1 MDWYPFEVRDP
12 ELLELDF
19 LVPDRTLAA
28 LLGPLAGSA
37 LAVRDQKDH
46 QVQCVFDAAE
56 GALVGKGLGRFFK
69 RLGTTR
75 FLAALDGDGELQVQP
90 AVDKPPS
97 AWQLEL
103 PAGLQQVSVDLE
115 QSAAVLGLL
124 AGPPASFSDYYLRQQ
139 AVHLSVSPGFD
150 TLLSLHAVR
159 DIEILDYQVAT
170 VRHVLKNLRGRALL
184 CDEVGLGKTIEAGL
198 ILMEYLLR
206 GLVRRVLILTPPSLA
221 EQWRTEMHTKFS
233 LDFVLY
239 DDSAFRASA
248 DPWGAFDRI
257 IASVDTAKREGRREA
272 VLAETFDMV
281 IVDEA
286 HHLKN
291 RNTQAHRFVSGLKKK
306 YILLLTATPVENDL
320 EELFNLITL
329 LAPGQLETAASFK
342 RKYIT
347 PGDPLKPRNTSGLKQ
362 LVREVMVRNRRSE
375 TGAIHSRRRAEVVR
389 VALAPDEM
397 AFYRRMT
404 AFIRTC
410 YTAGAPAAA
419 SASAPVAAPATAG
432 GVSQF
437 VLKTLQREAGSSI
450 EATVPTLKKMAAR
463 EEYPAVLRR
472 VLDTLAVQGQRVA
485 DRGKL
490 AALLRLLERVTEK
503 AVIFTSF
510 VQTQRL
516 LARTLRERGS
526 TVAELHGQ
534 MRRGEKE
541 EQIRFFAAQAQ
552 FLVSTDTGSEGR
564 NLQFCRILIN
574 YDLPWNPMRI
584 EQRIGRLHRLG
595 QAREVLIYNLSAA
608 DTVEAHILELLDAK
622 INMFQLVI
630 GELEMILGNIRD
642 KRDFED
648 IILDIWARAGDDQA
662 VRREMEALGN
672 QMLAA
677 RQHYDALKALDE
689 KLLGELMAGD

>member
-28 LLGPLAGSA
+28 LLGPLAGGA
-37 LAVRDQKDH
+37 LTVRDQKDH
-46 QVQCVFDAAE
+46 RVQCVFDAAE

-75 FLAALDGDGELQVQP
+75 FLAALAGDGELRVRP
-90 AVDKPPS
+90 AAEKSPS
-97 AWQLEL
+97 ARQLKL

-115 QSAAVLGLL
+115 QAAAVLGLL
-124 AGPPASFSDYYLRQQ
+124 AGPPAPLSDYYLRQQ
-139 AVHLSVSPGFD
+139 AVRLSVSPGFD
-150 TLLSLHAVR
+150 TLLSLHAAR

-221 EQWRTEMHTKFS
+221 EQWRTEMYTKFS
-233 LDFVLY
+233 LDFILY

-248 DPWGAFDRI
+248 DPWRAFDRI
-257 IASVDTAKREGRREA
+257 IASLDTAKREGRREA

-375 TGAIHSRRRAEVVR
+375 TGAIHSRRRAEVVQ

-404 AFIRTC
+404 AFIRGH
-410 YTAGAPAAA
+410 YTAGVAAA
-419 SASAPVAAPATAG
+419 TG

-450 EATVPTLKKMAAR
+450 EATVSTLKKMAAR
-463 EEYPAVLRR
+463 EEYPAALRR
-472 VLDTLAVQGQRVA
+472 VLDTLAAQGQRVA

-490 AALLRLLERVTEK
+490 AALLRLLARVTEK

-510 VQTQRL
+510 VETQRL
-516 LARTLRERGS
+516 LARTLREQGCA
-526 TVAELHGQ
+526 VAELHGQ

-541 EQIRFFAAQAQ
+541 EQLRLFATQAQ

-595 QAREVLIYNLSAA
+595 QTREVLIYNLSAA
-608 DTVEAHILELLDAK
+608 ETVEAHLLELLDAK

-672 QMLAA
+672 QLLAA
-677 RQHYDALKALDE
+677 RQHYDALKALDD
-689 KLLGELMAGD
+689 KLLGELMADD